1 VSRLRVK
8 EPSQYH
14 QSLDV
19 SRMSRICTPLPL
31 DMYGDGYHLEGSSG
45 VVVEGGADE
54 QGRWVLERVEAAH
67 LIVGLLST
75 VGPNCMRDPDRW
87 PG

>member
-1 VSRLRVK
+1 MSRLRVK

-19 SRMSRICTPLPL
+19 SRMSRICTL
-31 DMYGDGYHLEGSSG
+31 DGYGDSYHLEGSG
-45 VVVEGGADE
+45 RVVVEGGADE